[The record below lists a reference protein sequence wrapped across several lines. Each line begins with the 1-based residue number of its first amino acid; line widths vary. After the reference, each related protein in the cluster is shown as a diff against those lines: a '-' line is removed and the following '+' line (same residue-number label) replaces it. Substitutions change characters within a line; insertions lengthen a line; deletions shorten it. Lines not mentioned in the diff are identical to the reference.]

1 MTGSLIST
9 LWPQSRTEL
18 AVKAILVLLGVAL
31 LTLAAKVQVPFWPV
45 PMTLQ
50 TLAVLL
56 IGASYGARLAG
67 ITLASY
73 LTIGAVGA
81 PVFAS
86 GAGVAYMLGPTGG
99 YLLGF
104 FVAAVLLGYLADR
117 GMGRSLLSALALF
130 AIGEVVIFAIG
141 TAWLASL
148 IGLERALAGGLTPF
162 IPGEILK
169 VALAS
174 AILFGA
180 WKKSSNPQ

>member
-9 LWPQSRTEL
+9 IWPQSRTEL
-18 AVKAILVLLGVAL
+18 AVKAVLVLFGVAL

-67 ITLASY
+67 ITVGSY
-73 LTIGAVGA
+73 LAVGAVGA
-81 PVFAS
+81 PVFAT
-86 GAGVAYMLGPTGG
+86 GAGLAYMLGPTGG

-104 FVAAVLLGYLADR
+104 FVAAVLLGHLADR

-130 AIGEVVIFAIG
+130 AIGEIVIFAIG

-148 IGLERALAGGLTPF
+148 IGLDRAIAAGLMPF
-162 IPGEILK
+162 IPAEILK

-180 WKKSSNPQ
+180 WRKSATR